1 MGDTTQELLS
11 EQLGKGDVVIYVSGD
26 TAITSLD
33 CYAVHF
39 PIQTI
44 VTNLDT
50 GANVT
55 GTDSNL
61 HQTYPAGTT
70 LYLNFTAITIS
81 SGLALIYK
89 NDTL

>member
-11 EQLGKGDVVIYVSGD
+11 EQLGKGGVEIVVSG
-26 TAITSLD
+26 TGAVSGKD

-39 PIQTI
+39 PVQSV

-50 GANVT
+50 GSNVS
-55 GTDSNL
+55 GTDAGL
-61 HQTYPAGTT
+61 HTTYAAGTT
-70 LYLNFTAITIS
+70 LYLNITAITIS
-81 SGLALIYK
+81 SGIALIYK

>member
-11 EQLGKGDVVIYVSGD
+11 EQLGKGEVEIVVSG
-26 TAITSLD
+26 TGAVSGKD

-39 PIQTI
+39 PIQSV

-50 GANVT
+50 GTKVS
-55 GTDSNL
+55 GTDTNL

-81 SGLALIYK
+81 SGLALI
-89 NDTL
+89 

>member
-1 MGDTTQELLS
+1 MDTTQELLS
-11 EQLGKGDVVIYVSGD
+11 EQLGKGGVEIVVSG
-26 TAITSLD
+26 TGAVTGKD

-39 PIQTI
+39 PIDTT
-44 VTNLDT
+44 VTDLDT

-61 HQTYPAGTT
+61 HQTYSAGTT
-70 LYLNFTAITIS
+70 LFLSFTQIQIS
-81 SGLALIYK
+81 EGLALIYK